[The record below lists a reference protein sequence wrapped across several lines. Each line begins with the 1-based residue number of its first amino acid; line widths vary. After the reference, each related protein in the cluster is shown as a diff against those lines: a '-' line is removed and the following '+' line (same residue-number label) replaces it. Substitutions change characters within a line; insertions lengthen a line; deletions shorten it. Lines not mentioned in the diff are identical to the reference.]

1 MISISTTSPSTT
13 DAQHDCSTCHGFAN
27 CPKQNITW
35 RLNHLK
41 VSITWSADMAA
52 DDTLAALHRGATTT
66 RNRRNLTAFLK
77 GRCLFNSFV
86 PFSNILASYGSAGSL
101 LTGFECHSFRI
112 CLAHRRVSRGRGRDT
127 CVCSG
132 SHDEQGERSTC
143 ANDPCYSTW
152 FILCAFERSSL
163 LVGVVHSRRSHN
175 HI

>member
-1 MISISTTSPSTT
+1 MRNKMNNFGLPKAEYDLAPKAIQRDSSRGKPTWPLTT
-13 DAQHDCSTCHGFAN
+13 
-27 CPKQNITW
+27 
-35 RLNHLK
+35 R
-41 VSITWSADMAA
+41 
-52 DDTLAALHRGATTT
+52 LHRGATTT
-66 RNRRNLTAFLK
+66 RNRRNLIAFLK

-143 ANDPCYSTW
+143 ADDPCHSTW